1 VASRDSKQ
9 SRHARFK
16 GVSRALA
23 ALAILGAGWLF
34 PAAALADGPD
44 PGSAWPQLKRDGPR
58 TGIGGVNG
66 PNNPTLAWSWN
77 TNSAIVSGPVLAA
90 DGTVYIGTENFRVRA
105 ISPGGQSGQPNG
117 RQKWE
122 YVPPDSGGGQAPT
135 YIFINQ
141 RSRIVFGTQNGWIIG
156 LQTDG
161 KEDWKFDTR
170 NAPFGN
176 VDPQAVRSAPG
187 GGPNY
192 GRVLIGTD
200 KGLVYELQDGSFAG
214 IRRSEAD
221 GAIRAGAA
229 VSPNGTIIWA
239 AGRALRAGSA
249 TGVDRWRLVL
259 DGTIS
264 ATPAVAGDSTVYA
277 ATENGTVYAVTT
289 DGALRWQAR
298 PGDAKRYRAGPAV
311 GPDGTVYVGGD
322 EGRLFALDPAN
333 GNVKWSF
340 GTGGALTSSPAVG
353 PNGVVYLGSND
364 GRLYVLTPGGREL
377 SHFQADGPIDVS
389 SPAIG
394 SDGTLYVGTR
404 NGTLYALK
412 EGAALPQPAPPPA
425 PAPAPGPGTAN
436 APAGFVF
443 IRCASGGVYTL
454 NADGSIGQHVTTPAQ
469 LGTNPVILQASE
481 FVPQELIDAVC
492 GPGR

>member
-1 VASRDSKQ
+1 MASRDRQQ
-9 SRHARFK
+9 SHRARFK
-16 GVSRALA
+16 AVSRVLA

-34 PAAALADGPD
+34 PAVALADGPD

-58 TGIGGVNG
+58 TGVGGVNG
-66 PNNPTLAWSWN
+66 PFNPTVAWSWN

-105 ISPGGQSGQPNG
+105 IAQGGN
-117 RQKWE
+117 QKWE

-176 VDPQAVRSAPG
+176 ADPQAVRSAPG
-187 GGPNY
+187 GGANY

-200 KGLVYELQDGSFAG
+200 RGLVYEMQDGAFAG
-214 IRRSEAD
+214 IRRSESD
-221 GAIRAGAA
+221 GAVRAGAA
-229 VSPNGTIIWA
+229 VSPNGTVIWA

-249 TGVDRWRLVL
+249 TGVDLWRLVL

-264 ATPAVAGDSTVYA
+264 ATSAVGGDSTVYT
-277 ATENGTVYAVTT
+277 ATENGTIYAVAT
-289 DGALRWQAR
+289 DGAMRWQAR
-298 PGDAKRYRAGPAV
+298 PGTALRYRAGPSI

-340 GTGGALTSSPAVG
+340 GTGGAITASPTVG
-353 PNGVVYLGSND
+353 RNGVVYLGSND
-364 GRLYVLTPGGREL
+364 GRLYVLGPGGQEL
-377 SHFQADGPIDVS
+377 TRFQADGPIDIS

-394 SDGTLYVGTR
+394 PDGMLYVGTR
-404 NGTLYALK
+404 NGTLYAFK
-412 EGAALPQPAPPPA
+412 EGAALPQPAPTPA
-425 PAPAPGPGTAN
+425 PGPAPGPGTAN
-436 APAGFVF
+436 APPSFVF
-443 IRCASGGVYTL
+443 IRCASGKVYTL
-454 NADGSIGQHVTTPAQ
+454 NGDGSIGQHVTTPAQ
-469 LGTNPVILQASE
+469 LGNNPVILQASDT
-481 FVPQELIDAVC
+481 VSQALIDAVC